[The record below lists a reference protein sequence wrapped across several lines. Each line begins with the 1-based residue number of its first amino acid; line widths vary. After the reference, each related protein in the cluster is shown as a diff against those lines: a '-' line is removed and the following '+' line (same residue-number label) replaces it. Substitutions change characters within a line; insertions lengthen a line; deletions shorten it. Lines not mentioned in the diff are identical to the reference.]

1 MVNIKLEGVE
11 QTRHE
16 HSGVTQTTLGCQR
29 RLARGSWVHTQGKMR
44 SKPGTG
50 AVLGYQGVRRHRSH
64 KSERQR
70 SCHHLDGMYDL
81 IVRTTLY

>member
-11 QTRHE
+11 QTRRE

-29 RLARGSWVHTQGKMR
+29 RLARGSWVHTQGKRR

-50 AVLGYQGVRRHRSH
+50 AVLGIQGSRGTGHASQNVREDAVSVTAR
-64 KSERQR
+64 
-70 SCHHLDGMYDL
+70 M
-81 IVRTTLY
+81 T